1 MLKNGVYMGTH
12 AGAGGHSAAPRLL
25 VSRAHTHTHTLGNT
39 LSVPDSSYRKASTH
53 NTVPPA
59 EEAVNVCL
67 MRLCADKEVQR
78 ETQHSI
84 SSSPCEV

>member
-1 MLKNGVYMGTH
+1 MVCTWGRMLGPEDTVQPHGCWCH
-12 AGAGGHSAAPRLL
+12 VHI
-25 VSRAHTHTHTLGNT
+25 HTHTLGNT
-39 LSVPDSSYRKASTH
+39 LSVPDSSYSKASTH